1 MARRGWMRSIVI
13 AVLAAAVAAA
23 AQLGLG
29 YGLGI
34 ISWVSPSGAG
44 TVVTEQG
51 AWAAGLAWVT
61 WVATTSVVIGAV
73 SADRYAG
80 RVESGPWVRTTW
92 RLVITLAA
100 TIGGLVTV
108 PLVAV
113 PASAAQLGDNFAPHL
128 LASVHTV
135 TGAVLG
141 LVIALGALA
150 SRAIAANV
158 FATAGWLWALAI
170 VAVVDGF
177 LASRGLGTAQLGVW
191 RFTDGGPMWRDYYV
205 PGALLMLGAAL
216 LIGGLAAFPAA
227 NRGDGRVGVALS
239 GAVGPL
245 IVAVAYVLTAPT
257 SDNAP
262 VEQISAYLT
271 APYTVVAGLAG
282 SILVAAV
289 GVVPGRRRISTRT
302 STRSA
307 AETGTTTTVAMEPA
321 VDQDYPGGLAP
332 AIVSAKAS
340 VPASSRATPD
350 EQAAAFGAQ
359 QARST

>member
-61 WVATTSVVIGAV
+61 WVATTSVIIGAV

-80 RVESGPWVRTTW
+80 GVESGPWVRTAW

-135 TGAVLG
+135 AGAVLG
-141 LVIALGALA
+141 LLIAFGAVA
-150 SRAIAANV
+150 SRAVAANV
-158 FATAGWLWALAI
+158 FATAGWVWALAI

-177 LASRGLGTAQLGVW
+177 LASRGLGTAQLAVW
-191 RFTDGGPMWRDYYV
+191 RFTEGGPMWRDYYI

-227 NRGDGRVGVALS
+227 NRGDGRVGVAIS

-245 IVAVAYVLTAPT
+245 IVAVAYVLTAPS

-271 APYTVVAGLAG
+271 APYTVLAGLAG
-282 SILVAAV
+282 SILVAVV
-289 GVVPGRRRISTRT
+289 GVVPGRRRKSHR
-302 STRSA
+302 A
-307 AETGTTTTVAMEPA
+307 ADVTGGPASTVAFTPA
-321 VDQDYPGGLAP
+321 GSTERDYPGGLA
-332 AIVSAKAS
+332 ATATVSAKAS

-350 EQAAAFGAQ
+350 DASTIGVQ
-359 QARST
+359 RSKST

>member
-1 MARRGWMRSIVI
+1 MRSIAI

-34 ISWVSPSGAG
+34 ISWVAPSGAG
-44 TVVTEQG
+44 TVVTEEG
-51 AWAAGLAWVT
+51 AWAASLAWAT
-61 WVATTSVVIGAV
+61 WVATTSVVVGAV
-73 SADRYAG
+73 SADRYAAG
-80 RVESGPWVRTTW
+80 GDSGLWVRVSW

-135 TGAVLG
+135 AGTVLG
-141 LVIALGALA
+141 IAIAFGALA
-150 SRAIAANV
+150 SRAVAANV
-158 FATAGWLWALAI
+158 FATAAWLWVLAI

-177 LASRGLGTAQLGVW
+177 LANRGLGTAQLGVW
-191 RFTDGGPMWRDYYV
+191 RFTEGGPMWDDYYI

-227 NRGDGRVGVALS
+227 NRGEARFGVAIS

-245 IVAVAYVLTAPT
+245 IVAVAYVLTDPA
-257 SDNAP
+257 SDTAP
-262 VEQISAYLT
+262 VEQMSAYLT
-271 APYTVVAGLAG
+271 APYTVLAGLAG
-282 SILVAAV
+282 SVLVAIV
-289 GVVPGRRRISTRT
+289 GIIPARRRAP
-302 STRSA
+302 TRSKPA
-307 AETGTTTTVAMEPA
+307 PASATATVAATPEAPA
-321 VDQDYPGGLAP
+321 AREYPGGLAT
-332 AIVSAKAS
+332 ATVSGKAS
-340 VPASSRATPD
+340 VPASSRATP
-350 EQAAAFGAQ
+350 G
-359 QARST
+359 T

>member
-1 MARRGWMRSIVI
+1 MRSIVI
-13 AVLAAAVAAA
+13 AVLAASVAAA

-44 TVVTEQG
+44 TVVTEPG

-80 RVESGPWVRTTW
+80 RVESGPWVRTAW

-141 LVIALGALA
+141 LVIALAALA

-191 RFTDGGPMWRDYYV
+191 RFTDGGPMWRDFYI

-227 NRGDGRVGVALS
+227 NRGDGRIGVASS

-245 IVAVAYVLTAPT
+245 IVAVAYVLTSPT

-271 APYTVVAGLAG
+271 APYTVLAGLAG

-289 GVVPGRRRISTRT
+289 GVIPGRRRTSTRT

-307 AETGTTTTVAMEPA
+307 AETGTTTTTAMEPA
-321 VDQDYPGGLAP
+321 VDQEYPGGLAP
-332 AIVSAKAS
+332 ATVSAKAS

-350 EQAAAFGAQ
+350 EQATALGAQ
-359 QARST
+359 RVRST

>member
-1 MARRGWMRSIVI
+1 MHA
-13 AVLAAAVAAA
+13 
-23 AQLGLG
+23 
-29 YGLGI
+29 
-34 ISWVSPSGAG
+34 
-44 TVVTEQG
+44 
-51 AWAAGLAWVT
+51 
-61 WVATTSVVIGAV
+61 
-73 SADRYAG
+73 
-80 RVESGPWVRTTW
+80 
-92 RLVITLAA
+92 
-100 TIGGLVTV
+100 
-108 PLVAV
+108 
-113 PASAAQLGDNFAPHL
+113 
-128 LASVHTV
+128 V

-227 NRGDGRVGVALS
+227 NRGDGRIGVAIS

-245 IVAVAYVLTAPT
+245 IVAVAYVLTAP
-257 SDNAP
+257 SSNNAP

-271 APYTVVAGLAG
+271 APYTVLAGLAG

-289 GVVPGRRRISTRT
+289 GVIPGRRRTSTRT

-307 AETGTTTTVAMEPA
+307 AETGTTTTVALEPA

-332 AIVSAKAS
+332 AIVSAKGERTRL
-340 VPASSRATPD
+340 VPSYPRRAGGRARRSAGKVHIAQIGQVCTGSLVRMCSAYRSSISRRAVGRSRPSSSSRATVSDLP
-350 EQAAAFGAQ
+350 
-359 QARST
+359 ARRRCAP